1 MNLFCCFQK
10 KIPIKASDV
19 KVRDVKD
26 IETINVLVTDD
37 RHTELSMVSN
47 YTYEDL
53 FRDTEDTDKK
63 IIEDILYLM
72 VFKIEYKPGFH
83 SV

>member
-10 KIPIKASDV
+10 NIPIKARV
-19 KVRDVKD
+19 VKD
-26 IETINVLVTDD
+26 IETINVMVTEE
-37 RHTELSMVSN
+37 RCTELSHVSN

-53 FRDTEDTDKK
+53 FCDTEDTDKK

-72 VFKIEYKPGFH
+72 VFKIEYKPGLHCF
-83 SV
+83 

>member
-10 KIPIKASDV
+10 KIPIKAINV
-19 KVRDVKD
+19 KVKD
-26 IETINVLVTDD
+26 IETINVLVTDE
-37 RHTELSMVSN
+37 RVTELSMVSN

-53 FRDTEDTDKK
+53 FCDTEDTDKK

>member
-10 KIPIKASDV
+10 KIPIKAS
-19 KVRDVKD
+19 DVKD

>member
-1 MNLFCCFQK
+1 
-10 KIPIKASDV
+10 
-19 KVRDVKD
+19 
-26 IETINVLVTDD
+26 
-37 RHTELSMVSN
+37 MVSN